1 MAGNFIQRSR
11 HGTVFYFRR
20 RVPVDLRPRIG
31 RLHLYASLRT
41 ELLAEAKRRA
51 RALAAATDRL
61 FTELRYMQ
69 GDDKDKLVQTDYGLT
84 LDFDDLGQPRVNL
97 TDLKP
102 GDESSAEDLAKRLLG
117 VAKPANLATDTPAT
131 PTVAEAMEAVLAD
144 PGIKRSTAKEYR
156 RAFVLFSEFVGS
168 DTRLGDIRAERFSA
182 FADHVRARPD
192 WAAKTQSFFITTA
205 QRLFSYYESRNS
217 AVPKISTKGLKP
229 KRTAPAGHDRGA
241 YSLADLEVLIRNV
254 AQYRIAEP
262 AKWWV
267 TVIPIFTGVRIE
279 ELAQAHLDGDFLIDE
294 GSRIHY
300 LQIDELIRGTTEAAL
315 ASPKSVKSKAGWRKV
330 PIHPALVEAGL
341 LDYLDG
347 QRRAGFVTPFASTW
361 KPLNAGRVKHSHK
374 ITDWGGDELRSLRE
388 ARRITTEKV
397 TYFHS
402 MRHSFTTLLAKAG
415 IEEEWRAAIT
425 GHQFGGMN
433 AQVYNKAK
441 NDVTI
446 TLPKIEQGVAP
457 LVEIFSSVLKNN

>member
-1 MAGNFIQRSR
+1 MAGDFIQRSR

-20 RVPVDLRPRIG
+20 RVPVDLRPRLG
-31 RLHLYASLRT
+31 RHQLYASLRT

-51 RALAAATDRL
+51 RALAVATDRL
-61 FTELRYMQ
+61 YSELRHMQ
-69 GDDKDKLVQTDYGLT
+69 GGNKNKRIRTDYGLT
-84 LDFDDLGQPRVNL
+84 FEFDDLGQPRVKL

-102 GDESSAEDLAKRLLG
+102 GDEASAEDLAKRFLG
-117 VAKPANLATDTPAT
+117 VAKPANPDANTPLT

-156 RAFVLFSEFVGS
+156 RAFVFFSEFVGS

-182 FADHVRARPD
+182 FADHVRARSE
-192 WAAKTQSFFITTA
+192 WAAKTQAFFITAA
-205 QRLFSYYESRNS
+205 QRLFTYFESRNS

-229 KRTAPAGHDRGA
+229 RRTAPAGHDRA
-241 YSLADLEVLIRNV
+241 EYSLADLEVLIRHV
-254 AQYRIAEP
+254 AQYRTTEP

-267 TVIPIFTGVRIE
+267 TVIPVFTGVRIE
-279 ELAQAHLDGDFLIDE
+279 EISQAHLDGDFLVDE
-294 GSRIHY
+294 PSGIHY
-300 LQIDELIRGTTEAAL
+300 LQIDELIRGTTDAAL

-330 PIHPALVEAGL
+330 PIHPALIEAGL

-361 KPLNAGRVKHSHK
+361 KPLMAGRVKHSHK
-374 ITDWGGDELRSLRE
+374 ITEWGGDELARLRKDG
-388 ARRITTEKV
+388 RITTEKL

-415 IEEEWRAAIT
+415 VEEEWRAALT
-425 GHQFGGMN
+425 GHQFGGVN
-433 AQVYNKAK
+433 AQIYNKAK
-441 NDVTI
+441 NDVAI

-457 LVEIFSSVLKNN
+457 LVEILTKLV